1 MKYDVPRPEDII
13 MEWLPP
19 LFPVVEMVE
28 INLSLSL
35 SFSLFHEGDIP
46 KHEAQQDVRGVLE
59 IPAA

>member
-1 MKYDVPRPEDII
+1 

-35 SFSLFHEGDIP
+35 FHEGDIP
-46 KHEAQQDVRGVLE
+46 KHEAQQEVRGVLE